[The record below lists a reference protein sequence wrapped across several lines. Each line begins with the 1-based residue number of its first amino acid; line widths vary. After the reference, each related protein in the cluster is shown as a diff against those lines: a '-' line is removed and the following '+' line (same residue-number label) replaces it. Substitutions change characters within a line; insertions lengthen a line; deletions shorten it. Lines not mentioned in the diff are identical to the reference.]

1 MKKTGARKISWWIG
15 LATAD
20 LKDIEGI
27 VLREF
32 KYKESSKIIEVFT
45 KDLGKISINCQ
56 GVLKKNAKNLALT
69 NRFIHASFTL
79 FRSGKNFYGLREGVV
94 IDPYYKSNKNF
105 DIILYK
111 SAIAD
116 LLLRTIDHTQ
126 IDTVFTLLKNSFNA
140 FEKAEDNYI
149 NIFLGFMLKYI
160 SFSGFKPNF
169 KTCGICGKNIR
180 GKNLYFSKSESS
192 AICEDCK
199 NVVRDRIFLTYDEL
213 VYFNKLLYTKTEK
226 LCKIKKVSNYQKIG
240 KIIID
245 YCLKNLDMGIYPSL
259 AWVKKALE
267 RNVNVF

>member
-1 MKKTGARKISWWIG
+1 M
-15 LATAD
+15 ATAD

-45 KDLGKISINCQ
+45 KDLGKISVNCQ
-56 GVLKKNAKNLALT
+56 GVLKQNSKNLALT
-69 NRFIHASFTL
+69 NRFIHASFTF
-79 FRSGKNFYGLREGVV
+79 FRSGKDFYGLREGVV

-116 LLLRTIDHTQ
+116 LLLRTIDQIQ
-126 IDTVFTLLKNSFNA
+126 IDTVFTLLKNSFDA

-149 NIFLGFMLKYI
+149 NIFLGFFLKYI

-180 GKNLYFSKSESS
+180 EKNLYFSENESS
-192 AICEDCK
+192 AICDNCNGK
-199 NVVRDRIFLTYDEL
+199 VFDKVFLTYDEL
-213 VYFNKLLYTKTEK
+213 VYFNKLLYTKTNE
-226 LCKIKKVSNYQKIG
+226 LSKIKKVSNYQKIG

-245 YCLKNLDMGIYPSL
+245 YSLKNLDMGIYPSL
-259 AWVKKALE
+259 EWVKKALE

>member
-1 MKKTGARKISWWIG
+1 M
-15 LATAD
+15 ATAD

-56 GVLKKNAKNLALT
+56 SVLKQNSKNLSLT

-79 FRSGKNFYGLREGVV
+79 FRSGKDFYGLREGLVLN
-94 IDPYYKSNKNF
+94 PYYKSNKNF

-111 SAIAD
+111 SAISD
-116 LLLRTIDHTQ
+116 LLLRTIDQ
-126 IDTVFTLLKNSFNA
+126 IQIETVFTLLKNSFDA
-140 FEKAEDNYI
+140 FEMAESNHI
-149 NIFLGFMLKYI
+149 NIFLGFFLKYI

-169 KTCGICGKNIR
+169 KTCGICGKNIS
-180 GKNLYFSKSESS
+180 GKYLYFSANESS
-192 AICEDCK
+192 AICDGCK
-199 NVVRDRIFLTYDEL
+199 DMVRDKVLLTYDEL
-213 VYFNKLLYTKTEK
+213 VYFNKLLYTKTEE
-226 LCKIKKVSNYQKIG
+226 LCLINKVSNYQKIG

-245 YCLKNLDMGIYPSL
+245 YCLKNLDMVIYPSL

>member
-1 MKKTGARKISWWIG
+1 M
-15 LATAD
+15 ATAD

-45 KDLGKISINCQ
+45 KDLGRISINCQ
-56 GVLKKNAKNLALT
+56 SVLKKNAKNLALT

-79 FRSGKNFYGLREGVV
+79 FRSGKDFYGLREGVV
-94 IDPYYKSNKNF
+94 LDPYYKSNKNF

-116 LLLRTIDHTQ
+116 LLLRTMDQ
-126 IDTVFTLLKNSFNA
+126 IQIETVFTLLKNSFDA
-140 FEKAEDNYI
+140 FEEAEDNYI
-149 NIFLGFMLKYI
+149 NIFLGFFLKYI

-180 GKNLYFSKSESS
+180 GKYLYFSENESS
-192 AICEDCK
+192 AICDDCK
-199 NVVRDRIFLTYDEL
+199 ELAKDKVFLTYDEL
-213 VYFNKLLYTKTEK
+213 IYFNKLLYTKTNE
-226 LCKIKKVSNYQKIG
+226 LYKIKKVDNYQKIG

-245 YCLKNLDMGIYPSL
+245 YCLKNLEIGIYPSL
-259 AWVKKALE
+259 TWVKKALE

>member
-1 MKKTGARKISWWIG
+1 M
-15 LATAD
+15 ATAD

-56 GVLKKNAKNLALT
+56 GVLKKNSKNLALT

-79 FRSGKNFYGLREGVV
+79 FRSGKDFYGLREGIVLN
-94 IDPYYKSNKNF
+94 PYYKSNKNF

-116 LLLRTIDHTQ
+116 LLLRTMDQ
-126 IDTVFTLLKNSFNA
+126 IQIEIVFTLLKNSFDA
-140 FEKAEDNYI
+140 FEEAEDNYI
-149 NIFLGFMLKYI
+149 NIFLGFFLKYI

-180 GKNLYFSKSESS
+180 GKYLYFSENESS
-192 AICEDCK
+192 AICDDCK
-199 NVVRDRIFLTYDEL
+199 DLAKDKVFLTYDEL
-213 VYFNKLLYTKTEK
+213 IYFNKLLYTKTDELYK
-226 LCKIKKVSNYQKIG
+226 VKKVSNYQKIG

-259 AWVKKALE
+259 TWVKKALE